1 MTAQTNLPSNR
12 AAQLAEA
19 GVVFLTKSLP
29 PSALERHKAA
39 LGLELEV
46 LSRKLDRFG
55 WDSMDGM
62 IRTRLRADWMNAL
75 ADFTIDEVQDACREA
90 LRNKAKD
97 ALNEE
102 TIVGL
107 IQAKR
112 SRIVAALPKPDGNS
126 YVARND
132 KSEEERK
139 RMAEL
144 VASSFPSLKRF
155 GGAA

>member
-1 MTAQTNLPSNR
+1 MTNLPSIR
-12 AAQLAEA
+12 TDQLAEA

-29 PSALERHKAA
+29 PHALERHKAA

-55 WDSMDGM
+55 WDTMDGA

-75 ADFTIDEVQDACREA
+75 ADFTVEEVQDACRDA
-90 LRNKAKD
+90 LRGKAKD

-102 TIVGL
+102 AIAEI

-112 SRIVAALPKPDGNS
+112 ARIVATLPKPDDG
-126 YVARND
+126 YQPRTD
-132 KSEEERK
+132 KTEEERK
-139 RMAEL
+139 RMAEM
-144 VASSFPSLKRF
+144 VARAFPSIKRM
-155 GGAA
+155 GA